1 MPYTPHTQ
9 SDIKEMLDVIGL
21 ENESQLFGSVPEHLQ
36 ISSLNIEDGLD
47 EFTTFEKFKELA
59 SKNVTNKTIFLG
71 GGYYDH
77 IVPSAVDAL
86 SGRSEFYTAYT
97 PYQAE
102 ASQGTLQVL
111 YEYQSLICK
120 LTGMDVSNA
129 SMYDGATALAES
141 ALMAVRISKRN
152 KVLVDGGINPTYIK
166 VVQAYLGF
174 RDIEVEVVDLNGCR
188 SDIDTVLQKIDG
200 TVAAYLFQNPNFFG
214 TIQEFEAIIEKLHE
228 NKSLAVMS
236 AYPISLGLL
245 KDPGSMGVDIVS
257 ADGQCLGNYLSFGG
271 PSFGMIATKDEYIRN
286 LPGRIIGRT
295 LDKDSKEM
303 FVLTMQAREQHIR
316 RQRATSNICSNQN
329 LLALRST
336 IFMSLVGRE
345 GLVDLASSCHSKA
358 EYLKS
363 KLSKIDGVKVL
374 NESPTFNEFVISTS
388 CDATD
393 LLEKMSEEGFYA
405 GINLGNLFEGLEN
418 AILVSV
424 TEKRTK
430 EQMDSFVEALG
441 EILGVEV

>member
-9 SDIKEMLDVIGL
+9 NEIKEMLDVIGL
-21 ENESQLFGSVPEHLQ
+21 QEESQLFDQVPSNLRV
-36 ISSLNIEDGLD
+36 SSLDIEDGVD
-47 EFTTFEKFKELA
+47 EFTTYEKFKALS
-59 SKNVTNKTIFLG
+59 SKNVTDKVMFLG

-111 YEYQSLICK
+111 YEYQSLVCK

-152 KVLVDGGINPTYIK
+152 KILVDGGVNPTYIK
-166 VVQAYLGF
+166 VVQTYLKF
-174 RDIEVEVVDLNGCR
+174 REIEVEVIDLNGVE
-188 SDIDTVLQKIDG
+188 SNLEAVLEKIDG
-200 TVAAYLFQNPNFFG
+200 SIAGYLFQNPNFFG
-214 TIQEFEAIIEKLHE
+214 SVSDFASIIEKLHE
-228 NKSLAVMS
+228 NKALAVMS
-236 AYPISLGLL
+236 AYPISLGTL

-257 ADGQCLGNYLSFGG
+257 ADGQCLGNYLAFGG
-271 PSFGMIATKDEYIRN
+271 PSFGMIATKDAYIRD

-295 LDKDSKEM
+295 LDKDGKEM

-316 RQRATSNICSNQN
+316 RHRATSNICSNQN

-345 GLVDLASSCHSKA
+345 GLVELATSNHSKA
-358 EYLKS
+358 EYLKG
-363 KLSKIDGVKVL
+363 KLSSMEGIEIL
-374 NESPTFNEFVISTS
+374 NVNPTFNEFVMKTH

-393 LLEKMSEEGFYA
+393 VIEQMSANGFYA
-405 GINLGNLFEGLEN
+405 GINLGNIFEGLEN

-430 EQMDSFVEALG
+430 EQMDSFVQALG
-441 EILGVEV
+441 EVI

>member
-1 MPYTPHTQ
+1 MPYTPHTK
-9 SDIKEMLDVIGL
+9 SDIKEMLHVIGL
-21 ENESQLFGSVPEHLQ
+21 ENESELFDSVPKHLQ

-59 SKNVTNKTIFLG
+59 SKNVTDKVMFLG

-141 ALMAVRISKRN
+141 ALMAVRITKRN
-152 KVLVDGGINPTYIK
+152 KILIDAGVNPTYIK
-166 VVQAYLGF
+166 VVETYLGF
-174 RDIEVEVVDLNGCR
+174 RDIEVEVISLNGDQTD
-188 SDIDTVLQKIDG
+188 SAKVESKIDD
-200 TVAAYLFQNPNFFG
+200 TIAAYLFQNPNFLG
-214 TIQEFEAIIEKLHE
+214 SIQDFESIIDKLHE
-228 NKSLAVMS
+228 NKALAVIS
-236 AYPISLGLL
+236 TYPISLGLL

-271 PSFGMIATKDEYIRN
+271 PSFGMIATKEEHIRN

-295 LDKDSKEM
+295 VDKNDKEM

-336 IFMSLVGRE
+336 IFMSLIGKN
-345 GLVDLASSCHSKA
+345 GLVELATSCHSKS

-363 KLSKIDGVKVL
+363 ELSKLKGVNIL
-374 NESPTFNEFVISTS
+374 NEAPTFNEFVITTP

-393 LLEKMSEEGFYA
+393 LLNKMSEAGFYA
-405 GINLGNLFEGLEN
+405 GINLGNLFEAYEN

-430 EQMDSFVEALG
+430 AQLDSFVKALG
-441 EILGVEV
+441 EIL

>member
-9 SDIKEMLDVIGL
+9 NEIKQMLDVIGL
-21 ENESQLFGSVPEHLQ
+21 EEESQLFDQVPSNLRV
-36 ISSLNIEDGLD
+36 STLNIEDGVD
-47 EFTTFEKFKELA
+47 EFTAFEKFKELS
-59 SKNVTNKTIFLG
+59 SKNVIDKVMFLG

-111 YEYQSLICK
+111 YEYQSLVCK

-152 KVLVDGGINPTYIK
+152 KILVDGGVNPTYIK
-166 VVQAYLGF
+166 VVQTYLKF
-174 RDIEVEVVDLNGCR
+174 REIEVEVIDLNGVE
-188 SDIDTVLQKIDG
+188 SNLEAVLEKIDDSVG
-200 TVAAYLFQNPNFFG
+200 GYLFQNPNFFG
-214 TIQEFEAIIEKLHE
+214 SVSDFASIIEKLHE
-228 NKSLAVMS
+228 NKALAVMS

-245 KDPGSMGVDIVS
+245 KDPGSIGVDIVS
-257 ADGQCLGNYLSFGG
+257 ADGQCLGNYLAFGG
-271 PSFGMIATKDEYIRN
+271 PSFGMIATKDAYIRD

-295 LDKDSKEM
+295 LDKDGKEM

-316 RQRATSNICSNQN
+316 RHRATSNICSNQN

-345 GLVDLASSCHSKA
+345 GLVELATSNHSKA
-358 EYLKS
+358 EYLKEN
-363 KLSKIDGVKVL
+363 LSSMEGVEIL
-374 NESPTFNEFVISTS
+374 NVSPTFNEFVIKTPST
-388 CDATD
+388 ATD
-393 LLEKMSEEGFYA
+393 VIEQMSANGFYA
-405 GINLGNLFEGLEN
+405 GINLGNIYEGLEN

-430 EQMDSFVEALG
+430 KQMDEFVKVLG
-441 EILGVEV
+441 EVI

>member
-9 SDIKEMLDVIGL
+9 NEIKQMLDVIGL
-21 ENESQLFGSVPEHLQ
+21 EEESQLFDQVPSNLRV
-36 ISSLNIEDGLD
+36 SSLDIEDGVD
-47 EFTTFEKFKELA
+47 EFTTFEKFKALS
-59 SKNVTNKTIFLG
+59 SKNVTDKVMFLG

-86 SGRSEFYTAYT
+86 AGRSEFYTAYT

-111 YEYQSLICK
+111 YEYQSLVCK

-141 ALMAVRISKRN
+141 ALMAVRISKKN
-152 KVLVDGGINPTYIK
+152 KILVDGGVNPTYIK
-166 VVQAYLGF
+166 VVQTYLKF
-174 RDIEVEVVDLNGCR
+174 REIEVEVIDLNGVE
-188 SDIDTVLQKIDG
+188 SNLDTVLEKIDDS
-200 TVAAYLFQNPNFFG
+200 VAGYLFQNPNFFG
-214 TIQEFEAIIEKLHE
+214 SIGDFEAIIEKLHE
-228 NKSLAVMS
+228 NKALAVMS
-236 AYPISLGLL
+236 AYPISLGVL

-271 PSFGMIATKDEYIRN
+271 PSFGMIATKQAYIRD

-295 LDKDSKEM
+295 LDKDGKEM

-316 RQRATSNICSNQN
+316 RHRATSNICSNQN

-336 IFMSLVGRE
+336 IFISLVGRE
-345 GLVDLASSCHSKA
+345 GFEELATTNHSKA
-358 EYLKS
+358 EYLKE
-363 KLSKIDGVKVL
+363 KLSSIKGVEIL
-374 NESPTFNEFVISTS
+374 NESPTFNEFVIKTP

-393 LLEKMSEEGFYA
+393 VIEQMSNKGFYA
-405 GINLGNLFEGLEN
+405 GINLGNIYEGLEN

-430 EQMDSFVEALG
+430 EQMDAFASALG
-441 EILGVEV
+441 EVI

>member
-21 ENESQLFGSVPEHLQ
+21 EKESDLFDSVPDHLKV
-36 ISSLNIEDGLD
+36 SHMNLPDGLD
-47 EFTTFEKFKELA
+47 EFSTFNKFKKLA
-59 SKNVTNKTIFLG
+59 AKNVTDKTIFLG

-111 YEYQSLICK
+111 YEYQSLICE
-120 LTGMDVSNA
+120 LTGMEVSNA
-129 SMYDGATALAES
+129 SMYDGATALAEA
-141 ALMAVRISKRN
+141 ALMAVRISRRN
-152 KVLVDGGINPTYIK
+152 KVLVDAGVNPTYIE
-166 VVQAYLGF
+166 VVKTYLAF
-174 RDIEVEVVDLNGCR
+174 RDIEVEVIELDKDKADFSKVEE
-188 SDIDTVLQKIDG
+188 KIDK
-200 TVAAYLFQNPNFFG
+200 TVAAYLFQNPNFLGSTQDF
-214 TIQEFEAIIEKLHE
+214 TNIIEKLHE
-228 NKSLAVMS
+228 NKALAVMS
-236 AYPISLGLL
+236 AYPVSLGLL
-245 KDPGSMGVDIVS
+245 KDPGSLGVDIVS

-271 PSFGMIATKDEYIRN
+271 PSFGMIATREKYIRN

-295 LDKDSKEM
+295 VDKDDKEM

-329 LLALRST
+329 LIALRST
-336 IFMSLVGRE
+336 IFLSLIGKT
-345 GLVDLASSCHSKA
+345 GLKDMATICHSKS

-363 KLSKIDGVKVL
+363 QLENLYKVDVF
-374 NESPTFNEFVISTS
+374 NTTSTFNEFVITTPLKS
-388 CDATD
+388 DD
-393 LLEKMSEEGFYA
+393 LLSKLSAQGFYA
-405 GINLGNLFEGLEN
+405 GINLSNLFDGFEN
-418 AILVSV
+418 SILISV

-430 EQMDSFVEALG
+430 EEMDELVKAIGGL
-441 EILGVEV
+441 V